1 MQWNKNKMVLFH
13 WEGFYVQ
20 TRSKQKVVTHPGK
33 QKAKNFLFDAFL
45 VILYTVFLHTR
56 DAFLYPHA

>member
-1 MQWNKNKMVLFH
+1 MVYFH

-20 TRSKQKVVTHPGK
+20 TRSKQIVTYPEK
-33 QKAKNFLFDAFL
+33 QKAKNFLSDAFL
-45 VILYTVFLHTR
+45 VILYTLFLHTR